1 MCCRVPLFCS
11 PTMATVC
18 KTSQKWSPLTSTNDQ
33 HPQQHQAKLKADI
46 TENHMKSRFCYCGF
60 SWLMLANNSF
70 LANMDKLLASLH
82 KYCFELMSSTSSTL
96 LGLIWLLIWLASHL
110 QTALLS
116 YEATNHRS
124 MQNSY
129 S

>member
-1 MCCRVPLFCS
+1 MES
-11 PTMATVC
+11 A
-18 KTSQKWSPLTSTNDQ
+18 
-33 HPQQHQAKLKADI
+33 QHQQMTSIHLNTKSKFKADI
-46 TENHMKSRFCYCGF
+46 TEKHMKSRFSYCEF
-60 SWLMLANNSF
+60 RWLMLANNSF

-96 LGLIWLLIWLASHL
+96 LGLIWLFNWLACHL
-110 QTALLS
+110 QTTLLS